1 MVTSTTMMT
10 LTSKRQTLPT
20 LRILTSSLTFKS
32 SHKNGIGGGS
42 NGNVNNND
50 DTYEQEA
57 NTADFANIN
66 VFIDI

>member
-1 MVTSTTMMT
+1 ME
-10 LTSKRQTLPT
+10 LKQKRKKTIQRPGTAEEC
-20 LRILTSSLTFKS
+20 
-32 SHKNGIGGGS
+32 IGGGS